1 MLAEIIDIKDNQLE
15 LKIQE
20 EDISLM
26 YIMQYELLK
35 EKNIEFAGVIL
46 KHPLMK
52 DYVAKIVTKKRDP
65 LDAVR
70 EASVAASEYI
80 NEITN
85 ALKTALKK

>member
-70 EASVAASEYI
+70 EASVSASEYI
-80 NEITN
+80 KEITN

>member
-85 ALKTALKK
+85 SLKTALKK